1 MRAIVMGVCFL
12 VATAACGDGP
22 LSARYQPEVVN
33 NTDSFE
39 FQTTGLPGVS
49 STLRYSWQNT
59 GVRANVDQASAVT
72 GGAVTLTIRDADGR
86 QVYSRSL
93 SDNGTFVTGAG
104 TAGVWAIEIVFS
116 RATGT
121 VNFRAQK
128 TT

>member
-1 MRAIVMGVCFL
+1 MRASFIGIVLLAAV
-12 VATAACGDGP
+12 AACGGDALDP
-22 LSARYQPEVVN
+22 RYQPEVVN
-33 NTDSFE
+33 STDSFE
-39 FQTTGLPGVS
+39 FQTTGLRGVS

-59 GVRANVDQASAVT
+59 GVRANIDQASALT
-72 GGAVTLTIRDADGR
+72 GGSVMLTVRDANGT

-93 SDNGTFVTGAG
+93 SDNGTFVTAAG
-104 TAGVWAIEIVFS
+104 TAGVWTIEIVFD